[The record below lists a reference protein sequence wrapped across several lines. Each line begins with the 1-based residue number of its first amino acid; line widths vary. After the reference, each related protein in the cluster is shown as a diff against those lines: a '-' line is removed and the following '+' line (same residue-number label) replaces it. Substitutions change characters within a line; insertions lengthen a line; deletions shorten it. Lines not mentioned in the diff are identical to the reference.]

1 MEGLAI
7 QAVVVGKNG
16 SGKLTLID
24 NKAPDGRISI
34 TFSLRRKTD
43 FIKGRNDRSQGMLDG
58 RMNVTG

>member
-24 NKAPDGRISI
+24 NKAPDEVMRAQLSNIHYI
-34 TFSLRRKTD
+34 QFTKENRFY
-43 FIKGRNDRSQGMLDG
+43 QGKE
-58 RMNVTG
+58 